1 MGSARPG
8 WRLLALHPRVAMRL
22 QPPISCLAAV
32 LGAAGALTARE
43 GLVRAHAF
51 YDTLT
56 FNDFWRRLAP

>member
-1 MGSARPG
+1 
-8 WRLLALHPRVAMRL
+8 MRL